1 MTSPTC
7 ITPNTFLNVDHKPE
21 EMEYEPEEVSAFLVK
36 CNVTLS
42 SQALCTLRVMAFLG
56 PRYLHDDLLNPLRR
70 VFAVKNRELM
80 FDFPVTAATCTAACA
95 ELAKASLIQLSRDGK
110 TYYMS
115 PSTQTNVLTD
125 AQATGLIPPLFN
137 AIVKVLAGLWPRMI
151 CIPDRTLEERE
162 YTAATAAGTE
172 GEAYLERRHYED
184 QMPQVREYCQYAGV
198 NIWGRRDKLVCHIAR
213 LQQIFPHL
221 AKDMIATCATDA
233 LTQLLMEAAWCARIP
248 TLTDVKIC

>member
-1 MTSPTC
+1 
-7 ITPNTFLNVDHKPE
+7 
-21 EMEYEPEEVSAFLVK
+21 MEYEPEEVSAFLVK

-42 SQALCTLRVMAFLG
+42 SNALCTLRVMAFLS

-95 ELAKASLIQLSRDGK
+95 ELAKASLIQLSRDGE

-137 AIVKVLAGLWPRMI
+137 AIVKVLAGLWPRMV
-151 CIPDRTLEERE
+151 CIPDRTLDERE
-162 YTAATAAGTE
+162 YYTAATAAGTE
-172 GEAYLERRHYED
+172 GKAYLERIHYKD
-184 QMPQVREYCQYAGV
+184 QIPKVGGYYQYAGV
-198 NIWGRRDKLVCHIAR
+198 NIWGGRDELVCHIAR

-221 AKDMIATCATDA
+221 TKDMIAVCATDG
-233 LTQLLMEAAWCARIP
+233 LTELLVEAAWCARTP
-248 TLTDVKIC
+248 TLIDVKIC